1 MQQPAALSH
10 NRWQVHIGWHFDE
23 ELWVD
28 MPLAATPMLE
38 MAARAG
44 AIGPIQLRTCP
55 GYTYV
60 FGEFPTQFN
69 LETGMPRRM
78 RRVII
83 CVAPVG
89 DFNVALSVRLGAL
102 SRSNLSDDAAQLR

>member
-1 MQQPAALSH
+1 MQQPAEVSH
-10 NRWQVHIGWHFDE
+10 IRWQVHIGCHFGE

-28 MPLAATPMLE
+28 MPLAETPMLE

-44 AIGPIQLRTCP
+44 AIGPIQFRTCP

-60 FGEFPTQFN
+60 FGDSPTQFN
-69 LETGMPRRM
+69 LESGTPRRM

-83 CVAPVG
+83 
-89 DFNVALSVRLGAL
+89 VRLPWATSL
-102 SRSNLSDDAAQLR
+102 FA

>member
-10 NRWQVHIGWHFDE
+10 IRWQVHIGWHFGE

-44 AIGPIQLRTCP
+44 AIGPIQLRTCQ

-60 FGEFPTQFN
+60 FGDSPTQFN
-69 LETGMPRRM
+69 LETGTPGRM

-83 CVAPVG
+83 CAPPVCS
-89 DFNVALSVRLGAL
+89 FNFSLS
-102 SRSNLSDDAAQLR
+102 SDDAAQLR